1 MHWCFVQTKPLAK
14 IKRVDVGENIDYSA
28 CVDSGSLGPEAEVN
42 DPITGDTA
50 VTTEMRQSKH
60 LHAFPSSLPSSGS
73 AEKGSTT
80 QACFCLSTACEGWGR
95 WATVSY
101 HSTTRRRCY
110 KPGQSQ
116 NPDLYLEETDSSPCP
131 APPQQNIL
139 KTVVHFDQRK
149 GETKMSLV
157 PYLFFSFSCFRSHY
171 SL

>member
-80 QACFCLSTACEGWGR
+80 QACFCLRINDTGLFLPEHRLRGVGQVGNCFLSQHHPKA
-95 WATVSY
+95 VLQ
-101 HSTTRRRCY
+101 TRTIT
-110 KPGQSQ
+110 KP
-116 NPDLYLEETDSSPCP
+116 
-131 APPQQNIL
+131 
-139 KTVVHFDQRK
+139 
-149 GETKMSLV
+149 
-157 PYLFFSFSCFRSHY
+157 
-171 SL
+171 